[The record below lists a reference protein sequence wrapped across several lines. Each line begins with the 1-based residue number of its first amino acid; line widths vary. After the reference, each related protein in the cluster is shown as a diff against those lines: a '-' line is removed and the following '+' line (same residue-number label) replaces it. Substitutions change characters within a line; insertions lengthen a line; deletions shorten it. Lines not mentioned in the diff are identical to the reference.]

1 MPTHRAALPTN
12 HGARTG
18 SVEAPRAR
26 ALHLV
31 AGLLALVGLAAPAPA
46 QEPVAAPARPSF
58 VLIVADDLGWSDVGF
73 HGSRG
78 CATPRLDALAQ
89 AGLVFTQA
97 CSGAPTCSPAR
108 AALLTGKAPARLRLT
123 DSVGVERAGTPA
135 PGLTAVQSRQKLG
148 LRVPTLA
155 SELHRAGYHTALIGK
170 WHLGTDPR
178 EHGFDEVRAW
188 IPGGAVPSHFETE
201 LEGLDPPAPGQH
213 LTERLTRAAVT
224 YLEARGDEPFL
235 LVLSHY
241 APHTPLEAPAE
252 EVARARERAE
262 AAGVNPTYAALV
274 SGLDASVGAVQDAL
288 VRLGRTERTLL
299 VFTSDNGGLL
309 EHGARGEPPVAVTTN
324 APLRGGK
331 HGLYEGGLR
340 VPLVLW
346 GGPVAR
352 RGTVATPVVA
362 MDLLPTLLG
371 LAGLPAPAPLDGVDL
386 APLLAA
392 GGALPSRA
400 LYFHYPHRRAT
411 SAVRRG
417 DEKLVHAW
425 SSGTSELYDLAA
437 DPGET
442 RDLAGERPQRVREL
456 ESELRAWLTSVGADV
471 PVRTGR

>member
-1 MPTHRAALPTN
+1 MPTRRAALPTK
-12 HGARTG
+12 RG
-18 SVEAPRAR
+18 SQAGSARAR
-26 ALHLV
+26 RL
-31 AGLLALVGLAAPAPA
+31 AGVLLTLAGLAAPQAS
-46 QEPVAAPARPSF
+46 QGSEPAPARPSF
-58 VLIVADDLGWSDVGF
+58 VLIVADDLGWADVGF
-73 HGSRG
+73 QGSRG
-78 CATPRLDALAQ
+78 CTTPRLDALAQ

-97 CSGAPTCSPAR
+97 YSGAPTCSPAR
-108 AALLTGKAPARLRLT
+108 AALLTGRAPARLRLT
-123 DSVGVERAGTPA
+123 DSVGVERAGAPA
-135 PGLTAVQSRQKLG
+135 PGLTPVQSRQKLG
-148 LRVPTLA
+148 PRIPTLA
-155 SELHRAGYHTALIGK
+155 SELRRAGYHTALIGK

-178 EHGFDEVRAW
+178 EHGFEEVRAW

-224 YLEARGDEPFL
+224 YLEGRGEEPFL

-252 EVARARERAE
+252 EVERARPRAE
-262 AAGVNPTYAALV
+262 AAGVNPAYAALV

-288 VRLGRTERTLL
+288 VRLGRSERTLL

-309 EHGARGEPPVAVTTN
+309 EHGARGEPPVPVTTN

-331 HGLYEGGLR
+331 HALYEGGLR

-352 RGTVATPVVA
+352 RGSDATPVVA

-371 LAGLPAPAPLDGVDL
+371 LAGLPLPTPLDGVDL
-386 APLLAA
+386 APLLAE
-392 GGALPSRA
+392 GGALAPRA

-411 SAVRRG
+411 SALRRG
-417 DEKLVHAW
+417 DEKLLHSW

-442 RDLAGERPQRVREL
+442 RDLAGERPLRVRAL
-456 ESELRAWLTSVGADV
+456 ESELQAWLTGVGADV
-471 PVRTGR
+471 PARAGR